1 LLHKYIFTRS
11 FEQMNRKMTKYITIV
26 LLACISFTQTKAQ
39 VEISNA
45 IEFGYPVLLNKSN
58 SNMFYSQVTGG
69 LRFGLSFKPQETQ
82 FFPTLSFS
90 FGRTRLP
97 MAQFEDNVAVINM
110 NYLSLMLHGNFVIPF
125 ENGNTLYVLGGIGFT
140 KLKERGLAI
149 SGHNA
154 LAMSI
159 HLDSTQNVNKVF
171 PALGLGFEYVYGS
184 GANSKI
190 YLSFGFMM
198 QYIYLFAGRNSYYAT
213 VVDDQARDVPVHGD
227 LTGHVF
233 APTINIT
240 LHVLTGSSIIF
251 WKKKDGR
258 YL

>member
-1 LLHKYIFTRS
+1 MMKRYIG
-11 FEQMNRKMTKYITIV
+11 IV
-26 LLACISFTQTKAQ
+26 LLMMCSMSAANAQ
-39 VEISNA
+39 VELSNA

-69 LRFGLSFKPQETQ
+69 LRFGISFKPQQTQ
-82 FFPTLSFS
+82 FFPTLNFS

-97 MAQFEDNVAVINM
+97 MAQFEQNVAVINM

-149 SGHNA
+149 SGHDA

-159 HLDSTQNVNKVF
+159 HLDSVQNANKVF

-184 GANSKI
+184 GVNSKV

-198 QYIYLFAGRNSYYAT
+198 QYIYLFAGRNSYYAS
-213 VVDDQARDVPVHGD
+213 VVDDQGRDVPVHGD
-227 LTGHVF
+227 MTGHVF

-240 LHVLTGSSIIF
+240 LHWLTGNSIIF
-251 WKKKDGR
+251 WRKRDGR

>member
-1 LLHKYIFTRS
+1 MISTMKRYIG
-11 FEQMNRKMTKYITIV
+11 IV
-26 LLACISFTQTKAQ
+26 LLLVFSATQANAQ
-39 VEISNA
+39 IELSNA

-69 LRFGLSFKPQETQ
+69 LRFGLSFKPEGTQ
-82 FFPTLSFS
+82 FFPTLNFS

-97 MAQFEDNVAVINM
+97 MAQFEQNVAVINM

-149 SGHNA
+149 SGHDA
-154 LAMSI
+154 LAMTI
-159 HLDSTQNVNKVF
+159 HKDSVLYPNKVF
-171 PALGLGFEYVYGS
+171 PSVGLGFEYVYGS
-184 GANSKI
+184 AVNSKV

-198 QYIYLFAGRNSYYAT
+198 QYIYLFTGHNEYYAT
-213 VVDDQARDVPVHGD
+213 VVDDQGRDVPVQGNM
-227 LTGHVF
+227 TGHVF

-240 LHVLTGSSIIF
+240 LHWLTGNSLIF
-251 WKKKDGR
+251 WKKKDSH
-258 YL
+258 YM